1 MKKGCLIALGVPLG
15 LVVALIVFL
24 WFNFYAVHVRFRLTM
39 EVQDGDQ
46 LKIGSSVIDVAFPI
60 EPDWSPSHR
69 TGDTT
74 PVGYAPTVD
83 LAEKGMLFL
92 TFQTLARNGE
102 QQREYNRQVA
112 CTFDDVGCL
121 PFAAYRK
128 SGDFAKAAVEKA
140 QLAEVLRQGG
150 PRDVPFATLPRLV
163 RFRDINDPTT
173 RVLVSPYDIAAH
185 FGPGVELKRVILQ
198 LTDDPV
204 TPPPQ
209 SWPQWLTIRRENTV
223 FRGYERD

>member
-1 MKKGCLIALGVPLG
+1 MNNEAQARCEARKDRAQYRSSAPNDLQEPRRQDETRRTVDLGHSSDGPSWIDLAENRVTITESRFAVG
-15 LVVALIVFL
+15 LNRLL
-24 WFNFYAVHVRFRLTM
+24 QQNRLTM

-128 SGDFAKAAVEKA
+128 SGDFTKAAVEKA

-150 PRDVPFATLPRLV
+150 PRDVPFASLPRLV

-173 RVLVSPYDIAAH
+173 RVLV
-185 FGPGVELKRVILQ
+185 
-198 LTDDPV
+198 
-204 TPPPQ
+204 
-209 SWPQWLTIRRENTV
+209 
-223 FRGYERD
+223 